1 MVTATISASG
11 LVHFMVLPPK
21 VELRSTVAST
31 GEWVKPPS
39 RASHPPDHTNGN
51 ADPMPNAGIMPALL
65 IQARAVET
73 HTCSV
78 RAISRSH
85 PLEIRWGIS
94 PNCAIWPNGESEPG
108 RRPRGG
114 GCPGDYAA
122 LPAPRNATPRLWK
135 LPNATSLRRQKAGNA
150 FCRKIRGIL

>member
-51 ADPMPNAGIMPALL
+51 ADPMPNAGIMPACSSKPVRSKH
-65 IQARAVET
+65 IRVRFAPSAGV
-73 HTCSV
+73 TCWNSV
-78 RAISRSH
+78 GDFPQLRDLAQR
-85 PLEIRWGIS
+85 
-94 PNCAIWPNGESEPG
+94 GE
-108 RRPRGG
+108 
-114 GCPGDYAA
+114 
-122 LPAPRNATPRLWK
+122 
-135 LPNATSLRRQKAGNA
+135 
-150 FCRKIRGIL
+150 